1 MAQPS
6 SGVATSGRERA
17 NLDEGRPLADRVH
30 PAQPQARGR
39 VLTRGRPALVAK
51 DQDEDQHY
59 SRQWSGKTS
68 LATNGNIP
76 LCIRYLDL
84 TWVKVAR

>member
-39 VLTRGRPALVAK
+39 VAARGRPAMAAK
-51 DQDEDQHY
+51 DQDED
-59 SRQWSGKTS
+59 
-68 LATNGNIP
+68 
-76 LCIRYLDL
+76 
-84 TWVKVAR
+84 